1 MLTTA
6 AIPIGDLHKRVDPTK
21 QEVLHKRAGPTK
33 RDVELREPEP
43 LGPNRGANPLRLE
56 RRTLGGGFKGW
67 PQHFNL

>member
-1 MLTTA
+1 
-6 AIPIGDLHKRVDPTK
+6 
-21 QEVLHKRAGPTK
+21 
-33 RDVELREPEP
+33 VELREPEP